1 MLTRRTAGQEFV
13 WWLMLLILAGM
24 LSLLLAAPAP

>member
-13 WWLMLLILAGM
+13 WWLVLLILAGM